1 MYNVRDLR
9 HLLRCLTESDVHIQ
23 YQYGSSVRP
32 KQIARGPGTSN
43 SVITNIDYF
52 TRHPADVEG
61 VGCGDRVYHNPA
73 SRYHINVCCKL
84 Q

>member
-9 HLLRCLTESDVHIQ
+9 HLLRCFTESDV
-23 YQYGSSVRP
+23 YQYGSVRP

-61 VGCGDRVYHNPA
+61 AGCGDRVC
-73 SRYHINVCCKL
+73 SQYHISVCCKL

>member
-9 HLLRCLTESDVHIQ
+9 HLLRCFTESDA

-52 TRHPADVEG
+52 TRHPADVTG
-61 VGCGDRVYHNPA
+61 VGRGVDTGYVATPPITHYC
-73 SRYHINVCCKL
+73 L
-84 Q
+84 L